1 MAIMTEKE
9 IETAIVK
16 MAEEQREQLKIII
29 SMLVKAYVDDNY
41 RAVVLYETPDNFQIC
56 TVNATE
62 YETVNLLG
70 MADEY
75 VNFRVMQT
83 APEKGMMN

>member
-1 MAIMTEKE
+1 MPVMTEKE

-41 RAVVLYETPDNFQIC
+41 RAVVLYETPANFQIC
-56 TVNATE
+56 TVKIGRAH
-62 YETVNLLG
+62 V
-70 MADEY
+70 
-75 VNFRVMQT
+75 
-83 APEKGMMN
+83 

>member
-1 MAIMTEKE
+1 MAVMTEKE

-29 SMLVKAYVDDNY
+29 SMLVKAYVDDKY
-41 RAVVLYETPDNFQIC
+41 SAVVLYETPENFQIC

-62 YETVNLLG
+62 YETVKLLG

-75 VNFRVMQT
+75 VNFRVMQE